1 MQTTESILSIL
12 LENIASRNTDGI
24 LLKRKF
30 DIEKIIKRS
39 CETTNKAHYI
49 FNFSSLC
56 SKMVMNGHQWSCP
69 ASRFPRET
77 SVLNKGSTSNGFT
90 IIHLFFVN
98 FTPAWVKL
106 QLCLFPKILS
116 R

>member
-39 CETTNKAHYI
+39 CETINKAHYI

-56 SKMVMNGHQWSCP
+56 SKMVMNGHVMSC
-69 ASRFPRET
+69 
-77 SVLNKGSTSNGFT
+77 LKIST
-90 IIHLFFVN
+90 
-98 FTPAWVKL
+98 
-106 QLCLFPKILS
+106 
-116 R
+116 